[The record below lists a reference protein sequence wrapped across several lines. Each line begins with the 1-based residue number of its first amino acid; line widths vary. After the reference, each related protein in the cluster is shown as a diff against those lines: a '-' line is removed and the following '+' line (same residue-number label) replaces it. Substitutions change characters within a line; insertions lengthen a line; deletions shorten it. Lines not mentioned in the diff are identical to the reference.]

1 MLDRTIPA
9 FFLKKMVQ
17 NENSGNLPTMSNLP
31 TRQEPGSLAPVEPL
45 TSKTADGEPYE
56 RSASVQA
63 EISRT
68 LAIHPPEWLR
78 QAPDLQNE
86 TLVHLIRQSRDRDS
100 DLMGHLMQV
109 LSKRIHR
116 LARSRL
122 RGFDKMTAEALVLKV
137 EIDILELVLARK
149 PSLSTEFLEVAF
161 AEAVIVRTLR
171 ALRAHRRSPHGHLG
185 EMLPGATDEDGDEIE
200 RPIELAP
207 DNRPGPEAVL
217 LQAREET
224 ARADLAEK
232 ARKAVKDSQHFEAVM
247 LHFGDG
253 KPIRSS
259 DPNELDLVQHLQI
272 SEGQVRYR
280 LRAGMKAI
288 RKALGVQNDEK

>member
-1 MLDRTIPA
+1 MRDFSR
-9 FFLKKMVQ
+9 
-17 NENSGNLPTMSNLP
+17 
-31 TRQEPGSLAPVEPL
+31 RQEPGSLAPVAPL
-45 TSKTADGEPYE
+45 TSKTADGKPYE

-63 EISRT
+63 EITRT

-78 QAPDLQNE
+78 QAPDLKNE

-100 DLMGHLMQV
+100 DLMGHLMQI
-109 LSKRIHR
+109 LSKRIYR

-122 RGFDKMTAEALVLKV
+122 RGFDKMTAEDMVLKV
-137 EIDILELVLARK
+137 EIDILELVLAPK
-149 PSLSTEFLEVAF
+149 PSLNSEFLEVAF
-161 AEAVIVRTLR
+161 AEAIIIRTLR
-171 ALRAHRRSPHGHLG
+171 ALRAYKRSPQGHRG
-185 EMLPGATDEDGDEIE
+185 EMLPGATDEDGNEIE

-207 DNRPGPEAVL
+207 DNRPGPEAIL
-217 LQAREET
+217 IQAREQT
-224 ARADLAEK
+224 ARAELAEK
-232 ARKAVKDSQHFEAVM
+232 ARNTVKHPQHFEAVM

-259 DPNELDLVQHLQI
+259 DPNELDLVRHLQI

-288 RKALGVQNDEK
+288 RKALGVQNDGK

>member
-1 MLDRTIPA
+1 
-9 FFLKKMVQ
+9 
-17 NENSGNLPTMSNLP
+17 MSDFP
-31 TRQEPGSLAPVEPL
+31 RRQEPGSLAPVEPL
-45 TSKTADGEPYE
+45 TSKTADGKPYE

-86 TLVHLIRQSRDRDS
+86 TMVHLIRQSRDRDS

-122 RGFDKMTAEALVLKV
+122 RGFDRMTAEELVLKV
-137 EIDILELVLARK
+137 EIDILELVLAPK
-149 PSLSTEFLEVAF
+149 PSLSSEFLEVAF
-161 AEAVIVRTLR
+161 AEAVIIRTLR
-171 ALRAHRRSPHGHLG
+171 ALRAYKRSPQGHRG
-185 EMLPGATDEDGDEIE
+185 EMLPGATDEDGNEIE
-200 RPIELAP
+200 RLIELAP

-217 LQAREET
+217 LQLGEET

-232 ARKAVKDSQHFEAVM
+232 ARKAVKHPQHFEAVM

-259 DPNELDLVQHLQI
+259 DPNELDLVRHLQI

>member
-1 MLDRTIPA
+1 
-9 FFLKKMVQ
+9 
-17 NENSGNLPTMSNLP
+17 MSDFP
-31 TRQEPGSLAPVEPL
+31 RRQEPGSLAPVEPL
-45 TSKTADGEPYE
+45 TSKTADGKPYE

-86 TLVHLIRQSRDRDS
+86 TMVHLIRQSRDRDS
-100 DLMGHLMQV
+100 DLIGHLMQV

-122 RGFDKMTAEALVLKV
+122 RGFDRMTAEELVLKV
-137 EIDILELVLARK
+137 EIDILELVLAPK
-149 PSLSTEFLEVAF
+149 PSLSSEFLEVAF
-161 AEAVIVRTLR
+161 AEAVIIRTLR
-171 ALRAHRRSPHGHLG
+171 ALRAYKRSPQGHRG
-185 EMLPGATDEDGDEIE
+185 EMLPGATDEDGNEIE
-200 RPIELAP
+200 RLIELAP

-217 LQAREET
+217 LQLGEET

-259 DPNELDLVQHLQI
+259 DPNELDLVRHLQI

>member
-1 MLDRTIPA
+1 
-9 FFLKKMVQ
+9 
-17 NENSGNLPTMSNLP
+17 
-31 TRQEPGSLAPVEPL
+31 
-45 TSKTADGEPYE
+45 
-56 RSASVQA
+56 
-63 EISRT
+63 
-68 LAIHPPEWLR
+68 
-78 QAPDLQNE
+78 
-86 TLVHLIRQSRDRDS
+86 
-100 DLMGHLMQV
+100 
-109 LSKRIHR
+109 
-116 LARSRL
+116 
-122 RGFDKMTAEALVLKV
+122 
-137 EIDILELVLARK
+137 
-149 PSLSTEFLEVAF
+149 
-161 AEAVIVRTLR
+161 
-171 ALRAHRRSPHGHLG
+171 
-185 EMLPGATDEDGDEIE
+185 MLPGATDEDGNEIE

-217 LQAREET
+217 LQLGEET